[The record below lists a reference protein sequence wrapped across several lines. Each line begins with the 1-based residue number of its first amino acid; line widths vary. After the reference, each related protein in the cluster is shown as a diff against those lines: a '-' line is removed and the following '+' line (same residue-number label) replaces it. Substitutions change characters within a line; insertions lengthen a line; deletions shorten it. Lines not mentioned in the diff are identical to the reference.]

1 MIPRLETPGCETE
14 KMPGKWTKIPAMN
27 YLRRL
32 LLLSCALPATAFALT
47 LGEPSGQAV
56 IGRTLAITVPL
67 SGTDASRV
75 GADCIRILPADGTYS
90 DASLRSP
97 LVRVENGSVIITTA
111 RAIYEPV
118 LSFRLRVECGFQF
131 EREYLLLPSPPESV
145 TPATVPG
152 QTPVTP
158 ATVPG
163 QTPVTPAAVPR
174 QTPVTPATVPRQI
187 LPIPPAIPRAPA
199 QPSGRDYVLPEQTTL
214 RLMSRKRY
222 PLDSRA
228 RVTFIHRV
236 AAANPEEFDNVEAAF
251 DKPLTAGVQ
260 LRLPA
265 NLPRQKSTAVPVSPE
280 PVVPATVK
288 ATPRER
294 AKSAGKGRLIIGA
307 DVPTNK
313 TVAELEAN
321 IDRLVNTMNDQ
332 LLIQTSMTDR
342 LKVLEGEFAQ
352 ARQTAAML
360 KSVNQRLESDI
371 RDLREEQTRNSYI
384 QLVLAILLGGFAVA
398 SFLLWRGRERRPAA
412 DSHSYPLY

>member
-1 MIPRLETPGCETE
+1 MVPDLEQPGSETDKVPCE
-14 KMPGKWTKIPAMN
+14 WTRIYFMD

-32 LLLSCALPATAFALT
+32 LLLSCALPVTAFALT

-56 IGRTLAITVPL
+56 IGRTLAITVPM

-75 GADCIRILPADGTYS
+75 GADCVRILPADGAYS
-90 DASLRSP
+90 DASLKSP
-97 LVRVENGSVIITTA
+97 LVRVENDSVIITTA

-131 EREYLLLPSPPESV
+131 ERDYVLLPSPPESV
-145 TPATVPG
+145 TSATVPG
-152 QTPVTP
+152 QTAVIP
-158 ATVPG
+158 ATAPT
-163 QTPVTPAAVPR
+163 QTP
-174 QTPVTPATVPRQI
+174 
-187 LPIPPAIPRAPA
+187 PIPPAIPRAPA
-199 QPSGRDYVLPEQTTL
+199 QPPVPDYVLPEQTTL

-236 AAANPEEFDNVEAAF
+236 AAANPEEFDSVEAAF
-251 DKPLTAGVQ
+251 DKPLMAGVQ
-260 LRLPA
+260 LRFPA
-265 NLPRQKSTAVPVSPE
+265 NLPRQESTAVPVSPR
-280 PVVPATVK
+280 PVVQATVK

-307 DVPTNK
+307 DVPTDK

-321 IDRLVNTMNDQ
+321 VDRLVNTMNDQ
-332 LLIQTSMTDR
+332 LLIQTSMTER
-342 LKVLEGEFAQ
+342 LKVLEAEFVQ

-360 KSVNQRLESDI
+360 KSVNQRLESDV

-398 SFLLWRGRERRPAA
+398 TFLLWRGREHRPVA
-412 DSHSYPLY
+412 DSYSYPLY

>member
-1 MIPRLETPGCETE
+1 MFPYLEQTGRETE
-14 KMPGKWTKIPAMN
+14 KMPGKWTRIFVMN

-32 LLLSCALPATAFALT
+32 LLLFCALPVPAFALT
-47 LGEPSGQAV
+47 LGEPSGQAI
-56 IGRTLAITVPL
+56 IGRTLAITVPM
-67 SGTDASRV
+67 SGTDASKV
-75 GADCIRILPADGTYS
+75 GADCIRISPADGTYS

-97 LVRVENGSVIITTA
+97 LVRVENDSVIITTA

-145 TPATVPG
+145 TPATLPG
-152 QTPVTP
+152 QTPE
-158 ATVPG
+158 
-163 QTPVTPAAVPR
+163 TPAAVPR
-174 QTPVTPATVPRQI
+174 QPPVTPTTVPRQT
-187 LPIPPAIPRAPA
+187 LPIPPAMPRAPA
-199 QPSGRDYVLPEQTTL
+199 QPPGRDYVLPEQTTL

-222 PLDSRA
+222 PFDSRA

-251 DKPLTAGVQ
+251 DKPLMAGVQ

-280 PVVPATVK
+280 PVVQATVK

-294 AKSAGKGRLIIGA
+294 VKSAGKGRLIIGA

-313 TVAELEAN
+313 TIAELEAN

-360 KSVNQRLESDI
+360 KSANQRLESDN

-398 SFLLWRGRERRPAA
+398 SFLLWRGQERRPAA